1 MDDAPS
7 VGMLLRVVAMRGFQ
21 PLYKFW
27 PVSPP
32 PHAEFPHSGN
42 CTPFTKPL
50 FRVAGVGVV
59 VWVVVVNSTIDKAA
73 NSYWYMQYER
83 LLVILG
89 FFR

>member
-1 MDDAPS
+1 M
-7 VGMLLRVVAMRGFQ
+7 
-21 PLYKFW
+21 
-27 PVSPP
+27 
-32 PHAEFPHSGN
+32 
-42 CTPFTKPL
+42 TKLL